1 MELFTSS
8 FYFCAERGFSSRR
21 VTCVRAASRCLF
33 LPCLLPRRELKV
45 QFRALEFSTLLEKTR
60 RGLATTSP
68 WRVRGAPKLAWVSP
82 ACEAGRGAVG
92 SHDPQPL
99 SSLSPSH
106 IHISP
111 VLPSLGLCLDVRGYL
126 LLSGVSRRNV
136 AVGPPPQV
144 QPLDVFCWSRKL

>member
-68 WRVRGAPKLAWVSP
+68 WRVRGAHPSWLPWVSP
-82 ACEAGRGAVG
+82 PGLRGGARRGWVAR
-92 SHDPQPL
+92 SPTTLFPFPLTHTHL
-99 SSLSPSH
+99 SSTTQSRA
-106 IHISP
+106 
-111 VLPSLGLCLDVRGYL
+111 LPRRARLFSFCSSRGF
-126 LLSGVSRRNV
+126 SRSCTS
-136 AVGPPPQV
+136 PPPA
-144 QPLDVFCWSRKL
+144 PPIEG